1 MLQQIQELL
10 DRDPFVPF
18 QVVMTSE
25 DKYVVTS
32 PHMLLLGKTLVFYC
46 FPRSD
51 RLAWLR
57 YNQVAAVE
65 LVNGKHGSRRA
76 RF

>member
-10 DRDPFVPF
+10 DSDSFIPF
-18 QVVMTSE
+18 QVVMTSG
-25 DKYVVTS
+25 DKYVVTN
-32 PHMLLLGKTLVFYC
+32 PHMLLLGKTQFFYC

-65 LVNGKHGSRRA
+65 LVNGKHARRA
-76 RF
+76 R